1 MRLRV
6 DKRQMRKALLAT
18 AFAFGISISTGAAS
32 QTVAQINLTT
42 DDQAFLTSQGFAAAN
57 HVDPNLINPWGMSFS
72 TTSPFWLSDQGAG
85 VATLYNAA
93 GAPVPLVVSISG
105 SMVGPSGPTGQVFNG
120 GAGFEL
126 TPGNSARF
134 IFANLN
140 GTISGW
146 NPAVNPTGAVVAATE
161 TGAVYTGLA
170 LGSSGGSNFL
180 YAANNAAG
188 TIDVFDANFQKVTLS
203 GGFQDPGLPAGLAPF
218 NVVNVDGV
226 LYVTY
231 ATPGPDADEA
241 DLGTGVVDRFTL
253 DGEFID
259 RFVTGDVSNNVLSP
273 WGVVEAP
280 DNWGAFANAIL
291 IGNFA
296 EEDGFINAFAD
307 DGTYLGMLMV
317 GSDPFNVPYLWAL
330 GTRAPGSGFDAGAVY
345 FSAGIGDEEH
355 GLFGQLLSV
364 PEPESWA
371 MMLMGFAVIGLAIRK
386 RNRTGIQI
394 RRDYRT
400 V

>member
-6 DKRQMRKALLAT
+6 DKAQMRKALLAT
-18 AFAFGISISTGAAS
+18 AFAFGISIPSGAVS
-32 QTVAQINLTT
+32 QTVDQINLTT
-42 DDQAFLTSQGFAAAN
+42 DNQAFLISQGFAPAN

-72 TTSPFWLSDQGAG
+72 TTSPFWLSDQGTG
-85 VATLYNAA
+85 VSTLYTGT
-93 GAPVPLVVSISG
+93 GAIVPLVVSIPG
-105 SMVGPSGPTGQVFNG
+105 SAMGPSGPTGQVFNG
-120 GAGFEL
+120 GTGFEL
-126 TPGNSARF
+126 APGSSARF

-146 NPAVNPTGAVVAATE
+146 NPSVDPTNAVVAVTE
-161 TGAVYTGLA
+161 QGAVYTGLA
-170 LGSSGGSNFL
+170 LANNGGNSFL

-188 TIDVFDANFQKVTLS
+188 TIDVFNSSFQKVSLP
-203 GGFQDPGLPAGLAPF
+203 GGFQDPGLPPGLVPF
-218 NVVNVDGV
+218 NVVNVGDV

-231 ATPGPDADEA
+231 TIPGDADEA
-241 DLGTGVVDRFTL
+241 DLGTGVVDRFSL
-253 DGEFID
+253 NGEFID

-330 GTRAPGSGFDAGAVY
+330 GTRAPGSGFDAGAV
-345 FSAGIGDEEH
+345 FFTAGIGDEEH
-355 GLFGQLLSV
+355 GLFGRLISV

-371 MMLMGFAVIGLAIRK
+371 MMLMGFSAVGFAMRRRKLPAMTIRGAA
-386 RNRTGIQI
+386 RA
-394 RRDYRT
+394 
-400 V
+400 

>member
-6 DKRQMRKALLAT
+6 DKAHMRKALLAT
-18 AFAFGISISTGAAS
+18 AFAFGFSISSGAAS
-32 QTVAQINLTT
+32 QTVDQINLTT
-42 DDQAFLTSQGFAAAN
+42 DDQAFLISQGFAPAN
-57 HVDPNLINPWGMSFS
+57 NVDPHLINPWGMSFS
-72 TTSPFWLSDQGAG
+72 TTSPFWLSDQNAG
-85 VATLYNAA
+85 VSTLYNAA
-93 GAPVPLVVSISG
+93 GAPQQLVVSIPG
-105 SMVGPSGPTGQVFNG
+105 SLVGPSGPTGQVFNG
-120 GAGFEL
+120 TTGFEL

-146 NPAVNPTGAVVAATE
+146 NPTVNPTNAMVAVTE
-161 TGAVYTGLA
+161 PNAVYTGLA
-170 LGSSGGSNFL
+170 MGNNGGSNFL

-188 TIDVFDANFQKVTLS
+188 TIDVFDASFQKVTLS
-203 GGFQDPGLPAGLAPF
+203 GAFQDPGLPPGLAPF

-231 ATPGPDADEA
+231 TTPGPDADEA
-241 DLGTGVVDRFTL
+241 ALGTGVVDRFSL
-253 DGEFID
+253 NGEFID

-273 WGVVEAP
+273 WGLVEAP

-330 GTRAPGSGFDAGAVY
+330 GTRAPGSAFDAGAVY
-345 FSAGIGDEEH
+345 FTAGIGDEEH
-355 GLFGQLLSV
+355 GLFGRLLSV

-371 MMLMGFAVIGLAIRK
+371 MMLMGFSAVGFAMRR
-386 RNRTGIQI
+386 RNRTGMSI
-394 RRDYRT
+394 RRAPRT
-400 V
+400 A